1 MYVDTELIEWL
12 LENETQYKIA
22 KETGVTQSILSR
34 LSTGE
39 RKIENLKVITGAKL
53 TEYAQQKKG
62 E

>member
-12 LENETQYKIA
+12 LENETQYKIS
-22 KETGVTQSILSR
+22 KETGVSQSILSR

-39 RKIENLKVITGAKL
+39 RKIENLKIITGVKL
-53 TEYAQQKKG
+53 TEYAQEKKR